1 MDKTIQTSY
10 KDEEGLHIDV
20 NFLPE
25 VFIDTN
31 FSPEINMP
39 VEVSM
44 TEDDF
49 NTHLNGI
56 AKRRVVRIKEEI
68 TLYFAKR
75 DSIREIA
82 EKLGI
87 SKSQVHKDLSSYKQ
101 ELLQGIKQDI
111 RLNKL
116 ALGLLVDLTA
126 QVDTRIRLLWH
137 KYDYLNRSLQIL
149 GAILER
155 TYIRL
160 QKNPNA
166 RIKTEALKE
175 ASRETCAIIDIQC
188 DILIQL
194 RCEAQQLLNIYDKFG
209 LTSADTTKLLLAEG
223 VDIDV
228 KVKEARETIISL
240 IEIVKFEVGDL
251 EQRKRIFSRLANDM
265 RVRMILKHGQGLGG
279 NYNEDAEFRI

>member
-1 MDKTIQTSY
+1 MDKTGQVSY
-10 KDEEGLHIDV
+10 KDEEGIHIDLD
-20 NFLPE
+20 FYPE
-25 VFIDTN
+25 IFIDAN
-31 FSPEINMP
+31 FSPEITIP
-39 VEVSM
+39 IDFALS
-44 TEDDF
+44 EDDF
-49 NTHLNGI
+49 SAHLNGI

-87 SKSQVHKDLSSYKQ
+87 SKSQVHKDLSNYKQ
-101 ELLQGIKQDI
+101 ELLQGVKQDI

-126 QVDTRIRLLWH
+126 QVDTRIRILWH

-149 GAILER
+149 GALLER

-175 ASRETCAIIDIQC
+175 TSRETCAIIDIQC
-188 DILIQL
+188 DILVQL

-209 LTSADTTKLLLAEG
+209 LTSADTMKLILADG
-223 VDIDV
+223 IDIDI
-228 KVKEARETIISL
+228 KIKETRETIVSL
-240 IEIVKFEVGDL
+240 IEIVKLEVSDL
-251 EQRKRIFSRLANDM
+251 EQRKRIFSRLANDI

-279 NYNEDAEFRI
+279 DYNENAEFRI

>member
-1 MDKTIQTSY
+1 MDKTSQTSY

-20 NFLPE
+20 DFLPE

-31 FSPEINMP
+31 FYPEIDML
-39 VEVSM
+39 VEVGM

-49 NTHLNGI
+49 NAHLNGI
-56 AKRRVVRIKEEI
+56 VKKRVVRIKEEI
-68 TLYFAKR
+68 TLYFSKR

-87 SKSQVHKDLSSYKQ
+87 SKSQVHKDLSNYKQ

-116 ALGLLVDLTA
+116 PLGLLVDLTA

-166 RIKTEALKE
+166 RIKTGALKE

-188 DILIQL
+188 DILVQL
-194 RCEAQQLLNIYDKFG
+194 RCEAQQLLNLYDKFG
-209 LTSADTTKLLLAEG
+209 LTSADTTKLLLTEG
-223 VDIDV
+223 VDIDI
-228 KVKEARETIISL
+228 KIKEARETIVSL
-240 IEIVKFEVGDL
+240 IEIVKLEVSDL

-265 RVRMILKHGQGLGG
+265 RVRMILKHGQGLGE
-279 NYNEDAEFRI
+279 NYNENTEFRI